1 MRELNTTL
9 KVLIEFIKN
18 LILYQD
24 YRVVLSGVEENAK
37 VTIDSCEY
45 LEQYNMYHVEA
56 TLIGGNAEK
65 GMEGHYAIDCR
76 YLDEEK

>member
-1 MRELNTTL
+1 M
-9 KVLIEFIKN
+9 
-18 LILYQD
+18 
-24 YRVVLSGVEENAK
+24 VLSGVEENAK